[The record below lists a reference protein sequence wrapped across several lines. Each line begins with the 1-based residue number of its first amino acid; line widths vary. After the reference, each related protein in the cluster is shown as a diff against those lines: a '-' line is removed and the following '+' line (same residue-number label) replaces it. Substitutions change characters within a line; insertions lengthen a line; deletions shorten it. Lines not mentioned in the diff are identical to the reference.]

1 MERKILR
8 IVYLSNF
15 IFVQHSI
22 RWNLVLAF
30 AVFVVGLFV
39 FSLLPQKVFAATVV
53 NNATT
58 TSNNASTTLATTG
71 DIISFQFNLNPFGTS
86 ATNTPHV
93 SVLNMGTTTM
103 TATATTSAWVYS
115 TTTTSAWT
123 EGSVT
128 FQIDYMDYQGGAT
141 TTLQSA
147 ASTTIRHVVFDKT
160 APSISNLTAT
170 SSSASTTLA
179 AIGSVLSVYFLANET
194 LATPT
199 VTIAGHTATVV
210 STTTPARFWSAS
222 TTVQVGDTSGALS
235 LSITPSDPA
244 GNASSTAQTSI
255 ISGTGVTVYGS
266 GPTVTVTG
274 SSPDAISESPS
285 LTYTDPGASA
295 VDALAASLS
304 VVTTGSVDRTTPGA
318 YTLTYTATDAAG
330 NATAPSRTVTVT
342 ARSSSNSGSSGGGGG
357 GGRPSVTPPVTPP
370 ANGPVTL
377 ESLRAQ
383 LGVLLAQLAT
393 LTGRNTPNVNA
404 YINANQNA
412 SFIRSLSVGS
422 TGDDVKAL
430 QQYLNTHGY
439 AVAASGPGAPG
450 NETTMFGGLTRAA
463 LMKLQTA
470 AGISAIGIMGPLT
483 RAYIAAHP

>member
-1 MERKILR
+1 MQYSFTK
-8 IVYLSNF
+8 
-15 IFVQHSI
+15 
-22 RWNLVLAF
+22 NLVLALM
-30 AVFVVGLFV
+30 GLIIGLSIL
-39 FSLLPQKVFAATVV
+39 SLVPQRASAQTLVY
-53 NNATT
+53 NATT
-58 TSNNASTTLATTG
+58 TSNNASTTLAKVS
-71 DIISFQFNLNPFGTS
+71 DVISFQFNLNVFGTS
-86 ATNTPHV
+86 PTSTPEV
-93 SVLNMGTTTM
+93 SVLNMGRTTM
-103 TATATTSAWVYS
+103 SATATTSAWVYS
-115 TTTTSAWT
+115 TTTTSAWSA
-123 EGSVT
+123 GAVT
-128 FQIDYMDYQGGAT
+128 FTIDYRDYFGGAT
-141 TTLQSA
+141 TTVISA
-147 ASTTIRHVVFDKT
+147 ASTTIQHVTFDKT
-160 APSISNLTAT
+160 APTISNLTAT

-255 ISGTGVTVYGS
+255 ISGTGETVYGS

-274 SSPDAISESPS
+274 SSPDAISESAS

-357 GGRPSVTPPVTPP
+357 GGRPS
-370 ANGPVTL
+370 
-377 ESLRAQ
+377 
-383 LGVLLAQLAT
+383 
-393 LTGRNTPNVNA
+393 
-404 YINANQNA
+404 
-412 SFIRSLSVGS
+412 
-422 TGDDVKAL
+422 
-430 QQYLNTHGY
+430 
-439 AVAASGPGAPG
+439 
-450 NETTMFGGLTRAA
+450 
-463 LMKLQTA
+463 
-470 AGISAIGIMGPLT
+470 
-483 RAYIAAHP
+483 